1 MLNIVGNYSRI
12 SPGYESRAAEGDLT
26 ETCAAR
32 RKGTDRVG
40 AAGMSGTRDGLPA
53 RARGP
58 IRWEHHERIPAS

>member
-32 RKGTDRVG
+32 RKGTDRVRVPG
-40 AAGMSGTRDGLPA
+40 VSGTRDGLPA

-58 IRWEHHERIPAS
+58 IRWVHHERIPAS